1 MRDTGKAR
9 GGLPRE
15 RFFVLLAL
23 AVGVV
28 YRLLQYV
35 SDRSFW
41 LDEALAAA
49 KYLDHTPAELLQP
62 RHFGGVGPGFYLLQW
77 AAARVL
83 GTSELAL
90 RLPAFLAGVAS
101 LFLFLLLA
109 RRFLSGYAVPLAVGM
124 FAVSPYLIYYT
135 SEAKRYSL
143 DVFFGVALLLLAER
157 VHRTGASPGALAAFV
172 AGCVVAVFFSLPCAF
187 VAAGTTLGLAWSFH
201 RGGDPRGV
209 RAMLA
214 VAGVAALAVGVP
226 LLLFV
231 GSVSGHGAAA
241 DFWKAGYMP
250 FPPTSADDL
259 RWYPVTYLRTFGDPL
274 GLIRNRGAMPVLH
287 TLAGALAFAA
297 GMVALRRDRRAL
309 LPLLVAPLAVA
320 LLASALAV
328 YPFGGSRATGGRTIM
343 YLMPVFYLGMAAGA
357 AWVWSS
363 PRTPLRVAGLAAAL
377 LLVAPPLAEAVAA
390 VPYGRMEAR
399 SIISYVGAQRR
410 PGDAVYVHYDLLPTF
425 EFYRTR
431 FGFRQGAYTVGSC
444 ERFTPLRYIEQVR
457 RYPPGTR
464 VWLLFAAGE
473 GAYAWDE
480 KGFILE
486 YMKATSVPLDN
497 RVALGASAYLFE
509 VRTVPV
515 AGDLQVRVPVFPQRA
530 DESCEVVKMR

>member
-1 MRDTGKAR
+1 MSMTAKS
-9 GGLPRE
+9 LPRE

-49 KYLDHTPAELLQP
+49 KYLHHSPAELMQP

-77 AAARVL
+77 TAAQAL

-90 RLPAFLAGVAS
+90 RLPAFVAGVAS
-101 LFLFLLLA
+101 VFLFLPLA
-109 RRFLSGYAVPLAVGM
+109 RRFLAGYAVPLAVGM

-143 DVFFGVALLLLAER
+143 DVFFGIALLLLAER
-157 VHRTGASPGALAAFV
+157 VHRSAASAGSVAAFV

-201 RGGDPRGV
+201 RGGDR
-209 RAMLA
+209 RASRVMLA
-214 VAGVAALAVGVP
+214 VAGVAALLVGVP
-226 LLLFV
+226 LLFFV

-250 FPPTSADDL
+250 FPPTSAEEL
-259 RWYPVTYLRTFGDPL
+259 RWYPATYLRTFGDPL
-274 GLIRNRGAMPVLH
+274 GLIRNRGVLPVLH
-287 TLAGALAFAA
+287 GVAGAAAFAV
-297 GMVALRRDRRAL
+297 GLFALRRDRRAL
-309 LPLLVAPLAVA
+309 LPLLVMPLAVA

-343 YLMPVFYLGMAAGA
+343 YLMPVFYLAMAAGVA
-357 AWVWSS
+357 AGWSALGA
-363 PRTPLRVAGLAAAL
+363 PLKAAGLVAAL

-399 SIISYVGAQRR
+399 SIISYVSTHRR
-410 PGDAVYVHYDLLPTF
+410 PGDAVHVHYDLLPTF
-425 EFYRTR
+425 EFYRGR
-431 FGFRQGAYTVGSC
+431 YGFREGGYTVGSC
-444 ERFTPLRYIEQVR
+444 ERFAPLRYVEQMR
-457 RYPPGTR
+457 RYAPGTR
-464 VWLLFAAGE
+464 VWILFAAGE

-509 VRTVPV
+509 VRAHP
-515 AGDLQVRVPVFPQRA
+515 APGQLQVRVPLFPRRA

>member
-1 MRDTGKAR
+1 MSDTLKAPVR
-9 GGLPRE
+9 PGSRAPKQAQAKGAGALPRE

-49 KYLDHTPAELLQP
+49 KYLNHSPAELLQP
-62 RHFGGVGPGFYLLQW
+62 RHFGGVGPGFYLVQW
-77 AAARVL
+77 AAANTL

-90 RLPAFLAGVAS
+90 RLPAFAAGVAS

-143 DVFFGVALLLLAER
+143 DVFFGVLLLLLAER
-157 VHRTGASPGALAAFV
+157 VHRGGASTGSVAAFV

-201 RGGDPRGV
+201 RGGDPRAA

-214 VAGVAALAVGVP
+214 VAGVAALVLGVP

-250 FPPTSADDL
+250 FPPTSVEEL
-259 RWYPVTYLRTFGDPL
+259 RWYPATFLRTFGDPL
-274 GLIRNRGAMPVLH
+274 GLIRNRGIMPVVH
-287 TLAGALAFAA
+287 TLAGALAFAV

-363 PRTPLRVAGLAAAL
+363 LKTPLRAAGILAAL

-399 SIISYVGAQRR
+399 SIISYVSTQRR
-410 PGDAVYVHYDLLPTF
+410 
-425 EFYRTR
+425 
-431 FGFRQGAYTVGSC
+431 
-444 ERFTPLRYIEQVR
+444 
-457 RYPPGTR
+457 
-464 VWLLFAAGE
+464 
-473 GAYAWDE
+473 
-480 KGFILE
+480 
-486 YMKATSVPLDN
+486 
-497 RVALGASAYLFE
+497 
-509 VRTVPV
+509 
-515 AGDLQVRVPVFPQRA
+515 
-530 DESCEVVKMR
+530 